1 MKTSMAVSA
10 GVLFLLMSTAHAAP
24 APTKPADDDSGW
36 VPTQVQKTIPVVAS
50 AHVTLLAAGSLS

>member
-24 APTKPADDDSGW
+24 TAPAEDDREW
-36 VPTQVQKTIPVVAS
+36 VPTQMQKTIPVVAS
-50 AHVTLLAAGSLS
+50 APVTLLAAGSLS